1 MNEDTKNTMASS
13 ELSEP
18 ARRAL
23 LQAAAG
29 IAIAGA
35 VDSAAAQDSTA
46 KKRDEAK
53 AKTEEPAKKKAE
65 GKIGDFNFLAGEW
78 RIDHRRLKAPGE
90 WDEFKGEATCWT
102 VLGGV
107 ASIEEL
113 RIPARNFS
121 GMGIRLLDVEK
132 KVWADFWINSKSGVL
147 TPPGLAGV
155 FENGEGIFDA
165 DDVDN
170 GKPIKV
176 RGIWDRITAKSCRWR
191 QGVSRDGGKTWEYSW
206 FMDWTKV

>member
-1 MNEDTKNTMASS
+1 MSHDSS
-13 ELSEP
+13 RLSTSD
-18 ARRAL
+18 AQRRAL

-29 IAIAGA
+29 IAVGNVATDALGA
-35 VDSAAAQDSTA
+35 KGVPDA
-46 KKRDEAK
+46 
-53 AKTEEPAKKKAE
+53 EPATAPAE
-65 GKIGDFNFLAGEW
+65 KPQGKVGDFNFLAGEW

-102 VLGGV
+102 VLGGI

-121 GMGIRLLDVEK
+121 GMGVRILDVEK
-132 KVWADFWINSKSGVL
+132 KVWADFWVNAKSGVL
-147 TPPGLAGV
+147 TPPGLAGT
-155 FENGEGIFDA
+155 FANGVGIFES
-165 DDVDN
+165 DDDEN

-176 RGIWDRITAKSCRWR
+176 RGIWDRVTAKSCRWR
-191 QGVSRDGGKTWEYSW
+191 QGVSRDAGKTWEYTW

>member
-1 MNEDTKNTMASS
+1 MS
-13 ELSEP
+13 ETHEHSANQPNLTEP
-18 ARRAL
+18 TRRTL

-29 IAIAGA
+29 MAIAGA
-35 VDSAAAQDSTA
+35 VDSAVAQDTAA
-46 KKRDEAK
+46 KKKEEAK
-53 AKTEEPAKKKAE
+53 PKAAESAKPKAE
-65 GKIGDFNFLAGEW
+65 GKVGDFNFLAGEW
-78 RIDHRRLKAPGE
+78 RINHRRLKSPGE

-165 DDVDN
+165 DDTDD

>member
-1 MNEDTKNTMASS
+1 MNEDTKTSAPSDA
-13 ELSEP
+13 LSEP

-29 IAIAGA
+29 MAIAGA
-35 VDSAAAQDSTA
+35 VDSAVAQDATA
-46 KKRDEAK
+46 KKKEEAK
-53 AKTEEPAKKKAE
+53 PKAAESAKPKAE
-65 GKIGDFNFLAGEW
+65 GKVGDFNFLAGEW
-78 RIDHRRLKAPGE
+78 RINHRRLKSPGE

-165 DDVDN
+165 DDTDN

-191 QGVSRDGGKTWEYSW
+191 QGVSRDGGKTWE
-206 FMDWTKV
+206 

>member
-1 MNEDTKNTMASS
+1 MSEETQPLNASDNQ
-13 ELSEP
+13 
-18 ARRAL
+18 RRAL

-29 IAIAGA
+29 LA
-35 VDSAAAQDSTA
+35 VGNVALNSANAAESANAAAVKAATPTA
-46 KKRDEAK
+46 VPKLQ
-53 AKTEEPAKKKAE
+53 
-65 GKIGDFNFLAGEW
+65 GSVGDFNFLAGEW
-78 RIDHRRLKAPGE
+78 RISHRRLKAPGE

-121 GMGIRLLDVEK
+121 GMGVRILDVEK
-132 KVWADFWINSKSGVL
+132 RVWADFWVNAKFGVL
-147 TPPGLAGV
+147 TPPGLAGGFADGV
-155 FENGEGIFDA
+155 GTFES
-165 DDVDN
+165 DDEDN

-176 RGIWDRITAKSCRWR
+176 RGIWDRITPKSCRWR
-191 QGVSRDGGKTWEYSW
+191 QGVSRDAGKTWEYTW